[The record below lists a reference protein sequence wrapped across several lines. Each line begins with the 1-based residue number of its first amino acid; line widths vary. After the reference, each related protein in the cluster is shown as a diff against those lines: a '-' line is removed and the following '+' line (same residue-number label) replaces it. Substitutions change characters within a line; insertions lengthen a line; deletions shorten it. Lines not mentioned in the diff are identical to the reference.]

1 MAILAKSTAYSR
13 MFKMISSTDHLSLKT
28 GASPVVNISKA
39 GGAFGAAGGAVTE
52 VANGW
57 YKVALNTTDT
67 GTVGDLAYYITG
79 TGADDTDF
87 VDQVADPT
95 VALFGVNTVQ
105 LNAQTVTAAA
115 GVTFPTSVASPTNIT
130 AGTITTVGTLTT
142 YTNNTPQTGDAYLRL
157 GAPAL
162 GSISADIA
170 AAPTTLLDQAAGV
183 ETNITLRQGLRLM
196 LAAMAGKASGMAT
209 TSAIIRDTNDTKNR
223 ITATVDVNG
232 NRTAVSYDVT

>member
-1 MAILAKSTAYSR
+1 MSLILPQRGILGPSR
-13 MFKMISSTDHLSLKT
+13 NLL
-28 GASPVVNISKA
+28 
-39 GGAFGAAGGAVTE
+39 
-52 VANGW
+52 
-57 YKVALNTTDT
+57 
-67 GTVGDLAYYITG
+67 
-79 TGADDTDF
+79 
-87 VDQVADPT
+87 
-95 VALFGVNTVQ
+95 
-105 LNAQTVTAAA
+105 
-115 GVTFPTSVASPTNIT
+115 
-130 AGTITTVGTLTT
+130 
-142 YTNNTPQTGDAYLRL
+142 AYLRL